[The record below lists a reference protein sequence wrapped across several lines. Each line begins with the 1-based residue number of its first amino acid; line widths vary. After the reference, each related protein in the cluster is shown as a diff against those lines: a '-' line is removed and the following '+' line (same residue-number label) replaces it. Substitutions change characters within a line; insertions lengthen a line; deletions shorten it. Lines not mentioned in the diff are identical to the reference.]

1 MLLPPFRRPEGQAGL
16 DAIRAAPGRALIAS
30 DFDGTL
36 SPIVPDPMSARAYP
50 GAVQALSRLADAGS
64 TVAIITGRSA
74 AAAVAL
80 GGLAEV
86 PGLIVL
92 AGR

>member
-50 GAVQALSRLADAGS
+50 GAVQALSRLASPIDS
-64 TVAIITGRSA
+64 IPVVGRRRVSA
-74 AAAVAL
+74 SIM
-80 GGLAEV
+80 
-86 PGLIVL
+86 PTP
-92 AGR
+92 